1 MSMKGKKHAGALYR
15 LDPDG
20 SIHKMIDSVT
30 TSNGIA
36 WSLDATKLPGQA
48 QAKKILKNFHKQEAF
63 SKLNR
68 VQKG

>member
-1 MSMKGKKHAGALYR
+1 
-15 LDPDG
+15 
-20 SIHKMIDSVT
+20 MIDSVT